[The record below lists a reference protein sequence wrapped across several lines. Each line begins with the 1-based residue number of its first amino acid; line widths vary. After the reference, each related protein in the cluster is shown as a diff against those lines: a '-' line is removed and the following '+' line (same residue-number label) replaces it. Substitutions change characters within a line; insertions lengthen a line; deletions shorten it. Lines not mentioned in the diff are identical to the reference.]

1 MREPLSAEQLE
12 MLRIQFGTGTRL
24 WSKMFSG
31 LTALVYRQEGHD
43 AVHALWREVLASHQD
58 ERYHE
63 GLRKLGI
70 DKDPPAVAAAKYHYY
85 TNLIGGLTMH
95 YAEESSKKVWIRYT
109 APSWTYDGVA
119 MLAMPGDLRRTI
131 LGTWHPRNGEMM
143 GCPRLGWVA
152 TKFIMEGDPYDEGYF
167 MEYDHELSPEE
178 RYRIES
184 VSKSPPHDPERAPT
198 LDEQVWPEERLIRA
212 RRNFSSRYLRTTV
225 EVLYKQFGETRAHEI
240 ISQTMRLLA
249 IQYTHELSQT
259 LKRNG
264 NESQT
269 VTGFIGQILDCF
281 SQDFDTE
288 ELAPLKHT
296 ITLRTCHPF
305 DADASDNLKQALF
318 CFFEM
323 LTQQVNGNIRI
334 SRKSIN
340 QSEDLWKIEDTG
352 SWLW

>member
-1 MREPLSAEQLE
+1 MKKQ
-12 MLRIQFGTGTRL
+12 
-24 WSKMFSG
+24 
-31 LTALVYRQEGHD
+31 
-43 AVHALWREVLASHQD
+43 VHL
-58 ERYHE
+58 
-63 GLRKLGI
+63 
-70 DKDPPAVAAAKYHYY
+70 
-85 TNLIGGLTMH
+85 
-95 YAEESSKKVWIRYT
+95 
-109 APSWTYDGVA
+109 
-119 MLAMPGDLRRTI
+119 
-131 LGTWHPRNGEMM
+131 
-143 GCPRLGWVA
+143 
-152 TKFIMEGDPYDEGYF
+152 
-167 MEYDHELSPEE
+167 
-178 RYRIES
+178 
-184 VSKSPPHDPERAPT
+184 
-198 LDEQVWPEERLIRA
+198 QVNEFL
-212 RRNFSSRYLRTTV
+212 
-225 EVLYKQFGETRAHEI
+225 
-240 ISQTMRLLA
+240 RLLEKNKPLDA
-249 IQYTHELSQT
+249 MTLQT
-259 LKRNG
+259 LKRNV

>member
-1 MREPLSAEQLE
+1 
-12 MLRIQFGTGTRL
+12 
-24 WSKMFSG
+24 
-31 LTALVYRQEGHD
+31 
-43 AVHALWREVLASHQD
+43 
-58 ERYHE
+58 
-63 GLRKLGI
+63 
-70 DKDPPAVAAAKYHYY
+70 
-85 TNLIGGLTMH
+85 
-95 YAEESSKKVWIRYT
+95 
-109 APSWTYDGVA
+109 
-119 MLAMPGDLRRTI
+119 
-131 LGTWHPRNGEMM
+131 
-143 GCPRLGWVA
+143 
-152 TKFIMEGDPYDEGYF
+152 
-167 MEYDHELSPEE
+167 MEYDPELSPEE

-198 LDEQVWPEERLIRA
+198 LDEKVWPEERLIRA

-264 NESQT
+264 NESRT